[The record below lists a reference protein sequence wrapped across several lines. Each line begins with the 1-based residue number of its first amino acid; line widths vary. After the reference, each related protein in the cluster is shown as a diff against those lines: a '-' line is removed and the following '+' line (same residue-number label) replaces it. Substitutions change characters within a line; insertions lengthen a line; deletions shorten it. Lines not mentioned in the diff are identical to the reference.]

1 MFGMDTIIV
10 TNKQFSC
17 SVLMQP
23 PAPALFHSGHCQTSV
38 TCLGQVMALRH
49 LGHEMAVSSVT
60 DDKNL
65 YLKNSS
71 AWTDE
76 LAGMRRIM
84 ELQVGGA

>member
-1 MFGMDTIIV
+1 ME
-10 TNKQFSC
+10 
-17 SVLMQP
+17 
-23 PAPALFHSGHCQTSV
+23 
-38 TCLGQVMALRH
+38 LRH

-84 ELQVGGA
+84 ELQVGSIDSSSYLVPQWQ